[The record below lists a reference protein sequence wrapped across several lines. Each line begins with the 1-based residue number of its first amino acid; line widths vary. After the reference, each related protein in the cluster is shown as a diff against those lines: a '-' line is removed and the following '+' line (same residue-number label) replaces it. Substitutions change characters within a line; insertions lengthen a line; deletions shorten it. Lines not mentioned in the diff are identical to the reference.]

1 MAKKYQK
8 HSLSKSYY
16 SKTKKDAMK
25 KNILVAAREDV
36 KKWLE
41 KCLIGPFSGSDDE
54 SLPINPS
61 EFYSC
66 GVLYGHLEDMEI
78 LDNKGSDDEENE
90 RSVFGVEDS
99 DTSQNKAS
107 KTSRTCRYR
116 PPSAVGL
123 SFFVSSDIEIG
134 VILKAARY
142 KQVRQNDK
150 KIWQRRSLPINREH
164 EVIPLKP
171 PTNDEQLENEYQ
183 ILSDDAL
190 GEGNNKKSAKLHV
203 KWRPYSNSSCDGY
216 IVTISVVNTAVAKK
230 ITHDEWE
237 KTHLF
242 QLSFECHRQ
251 AGDIN
256 PYPRN
261 EIHNMERED
270 KEFDLLYSDKTIYA
284 IGHGVSPDWESKDG
298 KIKCIKAS
306 FIPSFEVPLMKTEVS
321 EIDKKTLQ
329 LSRLAKTDQDSEKI
343 RQSLYSFTKA
353 YKKWIDDLPQVQK
366 KQKKMTKEQIDAAKG
381 MLERLEESATRMDDG
396 IKCLGD
402 PTVARAFSF
411 AHRAM
416 IDYMKIRKVENPSWR
431 PFQLGFL
438 LQTLPSLIDENISDR
453 DSDRDLVDLLWFQT
467 GGGKTEAYLVI
478 IAFLVSYRRMLFPE
492 TGAGTAVIMRY
503 TLRLLTIQQ
512 FQRASILICALELLR
527 RKNPEL
533 LGHEPITAGL
543 WVGAGSSP
551 NTFKDAEKILDDA
564 LQSDGAGLEKLVV
577 RKCPWCGKR
586 LEIDNDSTKSGFHGN
601 GGDFR
606 FCCTNQHCDFGGS
619 DNPTLPINVVDE
631 YLYKY
636 PPTLLLATVDK
647 FAMFAWKKQTTIFLG
662 NSSFRPPDL
671 IIQDELHLIAGE
683 LGTITG
689 VYEAGFD
696 TVLKLKDHSP
706 KYIASTATIRNAKEQ
721 VKKLFARDVRIFPSP
736 GLNWSDSFFARVDE
750 EKPGR
755 LYIGYYA
762 PNLPRNKSFA
772 PLGAALLLSPSLWN
786 YTDESVR
793 DAWWT
798 LVAYHGSLR
807 GLGIT
812 HNLLGSEVRKYLEYY
827 IHFLLDEKLRGTNDE
842 GFYEFCNDF
851 LKVPINDEKFK
862 ERCINSF
869 LNWRRLYKEDGIAE
883 LTSNRS
889 AKEIRKYLDDLEINY
904 SDKNNQAIA
913 ALLCTNMVSVGLDI
927 PRLGL
932 MVVNGQPFT
941 TGEYI
946 QASSR
951 VGRGKVPGIVVA
963 HYYRNHARDMSHF
976 ENFRAYHESFYRF
989 VEPTSLTPFSFP
1001 ARKRALHAALVI
1013 VMRHG
1018 AGLLGNNMANE
1029 INIQDDKIINAAA
1042 CLIERCK
1049 KASPEQGEKIDQH
1062 IDELLYSW
1070 NDLSGGDG
1078 LSQER
1083 LQYQSKSKEKKSLLI
1098 RHDEKKAKQG
1108 DNSSWETL
1116 QSMRQVDE
1124 ECGIVFVAPRYN
1136 TIGNR
1141 E

>member
-1 MAKKYQK
+1 
-8 HSLSKSYY
+8 
-16 SKTKKDAMK
+16 MK
-25 KNILVAAREDV
+25 KNRLVEARKEV
-36 KKWLE
+36 KKWL
-41 KCLIGPFSGSDDE
+41 KRCLIGPFSESDDE
-54 SLPINPS
+54 LLPIRPS

-66 GVLYGHLEDMEI
+66 GVLYGHLEDM
-78 LDNKGSDDEENE
+78 DNESTHDEGSDDEENE
-90 RSVFGVEDS
+90 RSVFGIEDS

-116 PPSAVGL
+116 APSAVGL
-123 SFFVSSDIEIG
+123 SFFVSRDIEID

-142 KQVRQNDK
+142 KKVRQNGK
-150 KIWQRRSLPINREH
+150 KIWERRSLPINREH
-164 EVIPLKP
+164 EDVISLKP
-171 PTNDEQLENEYQ
+171 PENDQQLENEPPVP
-183 ILSDDAL
+183 ILFDNELEEEND
-190 GEGNNKKSAKLHV
+190 KKEKAESAKLHV
-203 KWRPYSNSSCDGY
+203 KWRPYSNSFYDGY
-216 IVTISVVNTAVAKK
+216 IVTISVVNTAVAKE
-230 ITHDEWE
+230 ITHEEWE

-261 EIHNMERED
+261 EIHSMEQED
-270 KEFDLLYSDKTIYA
+270 KEFELLYSDKTIYA

-298 KIKCIKAS
+298 KIICIKAS
-306 FIPSFEVPLMKTEVS
+306 FIPSFEVPLMKTDVS
-321 EIDKKTLQ
+321 EIDDEILRLT
-329 LSRLAKTDQDSEKI
+329 RLAKTDQDSEKI
-343 RQSLYSFTKA
+343 RQSLYSFTET
-353 YKKWIDDLPQVQK
+353 YRNWIDNLRK
-366 KQKKMTKEQIDAAKG
+366 KAESMSQEQGDVAEN
-381 MLERLEESATRMDDG
+381 MLKRLEESATRMNAG

-402 PTVARAFSF
+402 PAVAKAFSF
-411 AHRAM
+411 AHKAM
-416 IDYMKIRKVENPSWR
+416 KKYMETRNVEDPSWR

-438 LQTLPSLIDENISDR
+438 LQTLPSLIDENSP
-453 DSDRDLVDLLWFQT
+453 DRDLVDLLWFQT

-512 FQRASILICALELLR
+512 FQRASILICALELSR
-527 RKNPEL
+527 RRNPEL

-551 NTFKDAEKILDDA
+551 NTFKDSEKILDDA

-577 RKCPWCGKR
+577 RECPWCGKR

-631 YLYKY
+631 YLYKH

-647 FAMFAWKKQTTIFLG
+647 FAMFAWKEQTTIFLG

-706 KYIASTATIRNAKEQ
+706 KYIASTATIRNAGEQ
-721 VKKLFARDVRIFPSP
+721 VKKLFARHVRIFPSP
-736 GLNWSDSFFARVDE
+736 GLNWSDSFFARVDK

-786 YTDESVR
+786 YTDESVQ

-827 IHFLLDEKLRGTNDE
+827 IHFLLDEELRKTNE
-842 GFYEFCNDF
+842 LSECFYNFCKDF
-851 LKVPINDEKFK
+851 LKISINDKFK

-883 LTSNRS
+883 LTSNRN
-889 AKEIRKYLDDLEINY
+889 ANEIRKYLDDLEINY
-904 SDKNNQAIA
+904 SDENNQAIA

-989 VEPTSLTPFSFP
+989 VEPTSLTPFSSP

-1018 AGLLGNNMANE
+1018 AGLLGNNRANE
-1029 INIQDDKIINAAA
+1029 INIQDDKIINAAN

-1049 KASPEQGEKIDQH
+1049 KASPEQGEKIAWH
-1062 IDELLYSW
+1062 IDELLHSW
-1070 NDLSGGDG
+1070 NELSGGDG

-1083 LQYQSKSKEKKSLLI
+1083 LQYQRKSKEKKSLLI
-1098 RHDEKKAKQG
+1098 RHNEKKAKQG
-1108 DNSSWETL
+1108 DDSSWETL

-1124 ECGIVFVAPRYN
+1124 ECGIVFVAPR
-1136 TIGNR
+1136 
-1141 E
+1141 